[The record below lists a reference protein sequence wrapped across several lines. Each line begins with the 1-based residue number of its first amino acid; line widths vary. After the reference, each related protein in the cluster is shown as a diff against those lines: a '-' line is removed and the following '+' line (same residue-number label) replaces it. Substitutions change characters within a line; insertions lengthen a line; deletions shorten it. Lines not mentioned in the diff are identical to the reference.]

1 MTRLT
6 IDLETHKPEGFVAK
20 KKKDERPDFRIDEV
34 DRFGWLAD
42 DSDMAY
48 WSEDICP
55 LPVGEADLVSR
66 EVIRAYRFHNG
77 PYDYGILHRLAP
89 EAFPLHGID
98 IEDTMAL
105 AYVNGEDDLSL
116 KGLMQKHLG
125 VNTVTYTQQEL
136 IGADQYHAQDLW
148 GTRQLH
154 PKLMERQRGRAYDI
168 DRGLIPALID
178 LSFRGYVID
187 HERLDAGIAKAEEVR
202 DRCKDQFDKLMDGVE
217 VLQSRRKKTTKA
229 KGVEYVEKHGPPQIG
244 SPKQLMQFFDQDST
258 DEEALKEIEHHDPN
272 QQRGQAAL
280 WIRKY
285 RESNTLLTRYFYPNQ
300 EKDRLTGLFN
310 LTPQENVDT
319 GEMEGGTEG
328 GRLSSERDNMQNQ
341 PPEMQRILR
350 APDGFRILHPDYSQI
365 ELRFAAELSQD
376 PYLLEVLKPGSKR
389 DLHMETRDYFR
400 PYLPGWCNC
409 GPVKCYHR
417 DQAKR
422 FNFGVLYFGGPAYLS
437 TIMGVSY
444 AVAELLLNVLRKR
457 WAVFFAW
464 AEDHWLEVQRHGKS
478 MLPEPICQIRNVP
491 LVGNIEH
498 SKKLAINH
506 PIQGSAGYLMKHAQT
521 RLFEDRFLL
530 VNQIHDAAPLFI
542 PDDVDPELQKARIRE
557 IMEDTAREYLPTVG
571 GPVEIK
577 TSTYWRD

>member
-42 DSDMAY
+42 GADTAY
-48 WSEDICP
+48 WSEDACP
-55 LPVGEADLVSR
+55 MPMDIR
-66 EVIRAYRFHNG
+66 EYRYHNG
-77 PYDYGILHRLAP
+77 VYDHGILHRLDP
-89 EAFPLHGID
+89 INFPLHNID

-105 AYVNGEDDLSL
+105 AYSLGEEDLSL

-136 IGADQYHAQDLW
+136 IGTDQYHAQDLW
-148 GTRQLH
+148 GTRNLH

-168 DRGLIPALID
+168 DRALIPALID
-178 LSFRGYVID
+178 MSFRGYVID
-187 HERLDAGIAKAEEVR
+187 HERLDAGIAQAEQTR
-202 DRCKDQFDKLMDGVE
+202 DRCQAQFDKLMFGEE
-217 VLQSRRKKTTKA
+217 VLKSRRKKVTKA
-229 KGVEYVEKHGPPQIG
+229 RGLEYVEKFGPPDIG
-244 SPKQLMQFFDQDST
+244 SPKQLQQFFMRESA
-258 DEEALKEIEHHDPN
+258 DEETLKEIEHHDAN
-272 QQRGQAAL
+272 DQAGQAAM

-285 RESNTLLTRYFYPNQ
+285 RKSNTLLTRYFYPNQ
-300 EKDRLTGLFN
+300 EKDTLTGLFN
-310 LTPQENVDT
+310 LTPQDNEQT
-319 GEMEGGTEG
+319 GGMDGGTEG

-350 APDGFRILHPDYSQI
+350 APEGFTILHPDYSQI
-365 ELRFAAELSQD
+365 ELRFAAEVSQD
-376 PYLLEVLKPGSKR
+376 PYLLEVFKPGSTR
-389 DLHMETRDYFR
+389 DLHMETRDFFR
-400 PYLPGWCNC
+400 PFLPGWCNC
-409 GPVKCYHR
+409 GPVKCIHR

-422 FNFGVLYFGGPAYLS
+422 FNFGVLYFGGPMYLAS
-437 TIMGVSY
+437 VMGVSY
-444 AVAELLLNVLRKR
+444 AVAEMLLNVLREQ

-464 AEDHWLEVQRHGKS
+464 AERHWLEVQRHGKS

-521 RLFEDRFLL
+521 RLSEDGFLL
-530 VNQIHDAAPLFI
+530 ANQIHDASPLFVQ
-542 PDDVDPELQKARIRE
+542 DDIDLELPKARIRE
-557 IMEDTAREYLPTVG
+557 IMEGTAREYLPTVG

-577 TSTYWRD
+577 DSVYWRD